1 MFFSERQS
9 WANVTWLIAAG
20 DFTARSQWMSTRHGC
35 LAGGSDQHGQFPAS
49 NVPHGRRVWRRT
61 DPKNLRHTRSQRL
74 RDQNEVQSNPGSFP
88 ARRHG
93 QSPETFSFEF
103 SIQLIVFFWPFR
115 WLTNVSSTPTTSF
128 SRKITKWSSGLLSP
142 FKRECRSTQAT
153 PTPSM
158 VI

>member
-103 SIQLIVFFWPFR
+103 SIQLICFFDLSDGSPMCRQHQPRHSRERLRNGRPGFCPHSKGNVDLRKLRPHPR
-115 WLTNVSSTPTTSF
+115 W
-128 SRKITKWSSGLLSP
+128 
-142 FKRECRSTQAT
+142 
-153 PTPSM
+153 
-158 VI
+158 